1 MKVLVTPRSFG
12 SSSTAPL
19 DLLREHGVQ
28 IVPNNT
34 GSVMNE
40 AQVKAA
46 ITGCEGV
53 IIGVDPLSADAMSA
67 APMLRAVSKY
77 GVGLDNI
84 DLDYCRV
91 RGIAVSKTVGANS
104 ASVADYAFALM
115 LALARKVIA
124 VDAKCRE
131 RDWSKITTSDVA
143 GKSLGLIGLGMI
155 GKQMVRR
162 AKGFSMR
169 VMAYDVE
176 WDEQYAAG
184 MSVEFAEI
192 DSIMRECDFI
202 SLHLP
207 LLPDTRAIIGA
218 ERVAM
223 MKPTAYIINTARG
236 GLIDEGALISA
247 LKAQKIAGAGI
258 DAFSEEPPT
267 DPEWY
272 ALDNVIM
279 GSHCAAS
286 TTGANEAMGRMA
298 AENLLR
304 DLAIIKA

>member
-12 SSSTAPL
+12 SSSPAPL
-19 DLLREHGVQ
+19 ALLCKRGIDV
-28 IVPNNT
+28 VLNTT
-34 GSVMNE
+34 GSVMSE
-40 AQVKAA
+40 AQVKVA
-46 ITGCEGV
+46 IAGCEGV

-67 APMLRAVSKY
+67 ATMLRAVSKY

-84 DLDYCRV
+84 DLDYCRA

-124 VDAKCRE
+124 ADAKCRK
-131 RDWSKITTSDVA
+131 RDWGKITTGDVA
-143 GKSLGLIGLGMI
+143 GKVLGLIGLGMI
-155 GKQMVRR
+155 GRHMVRR

-169 VMAYDVE
+169 VMAYDVV
-176 WDEQYAAG
+176 WDEQYAAEAG
-184 MSVEFAEI
+184 VEFSEI
-192 DSIMRECDFI
+192 DDIMRECDFI

-207 LLPDTRAIIGA
+207 LLPETRGIIGA

-223 MKPTAYIINTARG
+223 MKPAAYIINTARG
-236 GLIDEGALISA
+236 GLIDEGALIRA
-247 LKAQKIAGAGI
+247 LKTQRIAGAGI
-258 DAFSEEPPT
+258 DAFSEEPPS
-267 DPEWY
+267 DREWY
-272 ALDNVIM
+272 ALGNVIM

-286 TTGANEAMGRMA
+286 TAGANEAMGRMA

-304 DLAIIKA
+304 DLAL